1 MAAVTRK
8 AVESPCPSGPDRVE
22 AAFPSPQG
30 SLTLQTCC
38 GPLPCGEE
46 WVPPARVDWASQV
59 GWAACAWCPLPCQL
73 GRWEPLLYP
82 TRCEHGGA

>member
-38 GPLPCGEE
+38 GPLPCGGRLGPTRPGGLGVTGRVGSLCL
-46 WVPPARVDWASQV
+46 VPA
-59 GWAACAWCPLPCQL
+59 PLPAGAL
-73 GRWEPLLYP
+73 GAPPLSDP
-82 TRCEHGGA
+82 V